1 MTTNEEREQKE
12 NITEKIVR
20 HILSK
25 ESLTRLLNIKAVDLE
40 RYYKI
45 EGLLCDIYRT
55 QHVQEISNEDFLKII
70 KQTEKQKTTFVYRS
84 RTSIMDDLD

>member
-1 MTTNEEREQKE
+1 
-12 NITEKIVR
+12 
-20 HILSK
+20 
-25 ESLTRLLNIKAVDLE
+25 
-40 RYYKI
+40 
-45 EGLLCDIYRT
+45 T